1 MSISNLKKKQ
11 KLDSENFRFIL
22 NIISKE
28 KKQLI
33 LLLKDYYIDF
43 MN

>member
-28 KKQLI
+28 KI
-33 LLLKDYYIDF
+33 V
-43 MN
+43 NTTS

>member
-28 KKQLI
+28 KI
-33 LLLKDYYIDF
+33 V
-43 MN
+43 NTSS